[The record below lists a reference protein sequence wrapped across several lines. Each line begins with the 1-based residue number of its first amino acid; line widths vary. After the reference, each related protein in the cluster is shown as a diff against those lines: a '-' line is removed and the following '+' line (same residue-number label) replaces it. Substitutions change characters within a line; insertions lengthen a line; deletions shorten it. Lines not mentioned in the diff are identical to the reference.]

1 MDQRR
6 SNHYS
11 TSACVPWGGLKPR
24 FSIEMRDHMKK
35 VLFVVAICMAATP
48 AFAQS
53 ASRGS
58 IANSVRV
65 EQTAGAFAFSQVGQ
79 GDRVTLESPRND
91 PLVRIDSGAFVM
103 PYTVDSFNASRGG
116 DVRVYDPVGSFVE
129 GATNTST
136 IGSYF
141 EVYNAGPTP

>member
-1 MDQRR
+1 
-6 SNHYS
+6 
-11 TSACVPWGGLKPR
+11 
-24 FSIEMRDHMKK
+24 MKK
-35 VLFVVAICMAATP
+35 VLFAVAICMAATP

-91 PLVRIDSGAFVM
+91 PLVRIDSGAFIM
-103 PYTVDSFNASRGG
+103 PYINDSFNASRGG
-116 DVRVYDPVGSFVE
+116 EIRTYDPVGSYIDGDFSVV
-129 GATNTST
+129 TNTNP
-136 IGSYF
+136 I
-141 EVYNAGPTP
+141 P